1 MPFLATWMG
10 LEIVYFV
17 KSDTEKQM
25 SYDNCL
31 YVESKKSTNELS
43 YKTEVESQMQKT
55 NYGYQGIK
63 EGGNMGRL

>member
-1 MPFLATWMG
+1 MSFLATWMG

-43 YKTEVESQMQKT
+43 YKTEV
-55 NYGYQGIK
+55 
-63 EGGNMGRL
+63 